1 MLTKQQIEKAEEAV
15 SWQKLIRQNSKLTV
29 ICQKKLLKKQQVD
42 KKVSGKT
49 AKLKKHQIDQPV
61 R

>member
-15 SWQKLIRQNSKLTV
+15 SWQKLIRQNSKLTA

-49 AKLKKHQIDQPV
+49 AS
-61 R
+61 